1 MNPPVNRSSESPKQ
15 PKKTKPP
22 ASSGAEPNQ
31 VVTPEITQPTESSE
45 VVPVPSQPLEAPVS
59 PPQMPPAEQ
68 STVQSPPQTPQAKS
82 NQTEVA
88 PTAIPADAKI
98 AVTKPSKPIK
108 LKASSDSVS
117 SQTPE
122 NETADSPIDR
132 NQPIPPPSHPRQYRA
147 IGLVYGQY
155 QREEDQLTKG
165 NIITPDGTSLD
176 AVVLGRVISLVKNHL
191 DLEKP
196 HLWVVY
202 PRTRQEDDNLHVQIV
217 GVWEPETLNKEENL
231 EGEEAPLPTTPPVET
246 SPNPGYF
253 SIRGEVIFA
262 SQEEETII
270 IKIRQS
276 PKKDEEKPKFFKL
289 KLKGTLP
296 SNRPFKRFWDL
307 KVQLQGSSLMIQQ
320 GEDLGFASKRKPF
333 DRRDG
338 GGGRSFGQRQSF
350 RDEAGNTQGSR
361 PSRAEARP
369 EGTEGTPVKRPLPSK
384 PIKNKETRP
393 PE

>member
-1 MNPPVNRSSESPKQ
+1 M
-15 PKKTKPP
+15 
-22 ASSGAEPNQ
+22 
-31 VVTPEITQPTESSE
+31 
-45 VVPVPSQPLEAPVS
+45 
-59 PPQMPPAEQ
+59 
-68 STVQSPPQTPQAKS
+68 
-82 NQTEVA
+82 
-88 PTAIPADAKI
+88 
-98 AVTKPSKPIK
+98 
-108 LKASSDSVS
+108 
-117 SQTPE
+117 
-122 NETADSPIDR
+122 DR

-155 QREEDQLTKG
+155 QREEEQLTKG
-165 NIITPDGTSLD
+165 NIITQDGTALD

-202 PRTRQEDDNLHVQIV
+202 PRTRQEDDHLHVQIV
-217 GVWEPETLNKEENL
+217 GVWEPETLKQETPD
-231 EGEEAPLPTTPPVET
+231 GEETPAEITPEVAT

-262 SQEEETII
+262 SLEEETVI

-307 KVQLQGSSLMIQQ
+307 QVQLEGSSLMIQQ

-333 DRRDG
+333 DKK
-338 GGGRSFGQRQSF
+338 GGGRPFGQKRSF
-350 RDEAGNTQGSR
+350 NDDTGQYEPGTR
-361 PSRAEARP
+361 PSRP
-369 EGTEGTPVKRPLPSK
+369 EGRPQGTDASPIKRPLPSK
-384 PIKNKETRP
+384 PVKGDQGKKLE
-393 PE
+393 

>member
-1 MNPPVNRSSESPKQ
+1 MNPPVNRSSESPQPKK

-22 ASSGAEPNQ
+22 ASQTEPTE
-31 VVTPEITQPTESSE
+31 VIKPEITQFKPSE
-45 VVPVPSQPLEAPVS
+45 VVSPSPSIEVPTIAPQEPEIEVTPFTAKLPQ
-59 PPQMPPAEQ
+59 PPQATPNPVA
-68 STVQSPPQTPQAKS
+68 TVPNT
-82 NQTEVA
+82 V
-88 PTAIPADAKI
+88 IPADAPI
-98 AVTKPSKPIK
+98 ATPKPSKLIK
-108 LKASSDSVS
+108 LKPASDSES
-117 SQTPE
+117 SPSPE
-122 NETADSPIDR
+122 AGTDDAVIDR

-155 QREEDQLTKG
+155 QREEEQLTKG
-165 NIITPDGTSLD
+165 NILTQDGTALD

-202 PRTRQEDDNLHVQIV
+202 PRTRQEDDHLHVQIV
-217 GVWEPETLNKEENL
+217 GVWEPETLKQETP
-231 EGEEAPLPTTPPVET
+231 EGEESPAEITPEVKT

-262 SQEEETII
+262 SLEEETVI

-307 KVQLQGSSLMIQQ
+307 QVQLEGSSLMIEQ

-333 DRRDG
+333 DKK
-338 GGGRSFGQRQSF
+338 GGGRPFGQKRYN
-350 RDEAGNTQGSR
+350 DDTGKYEPGTR
-361 PSRAEARP
+361 PSRPEAKP
-369 EGTEGTPVKRPLPSK
+369 QGTDTQPLKRPLPSK
-384 PIKNKETRP
+384 PIKGDQGKT

>member
-1 MNPPVNRSSESPKQ
+1 MNPPVNRSSESPQPKQ

-22 ASSGAEPNQ
+22 ASSQAQANQ
-31 VVTPEITQPTESSE
+31 VVTPEITKPPESSE
-45 VVPVPSQPLEAPVS
+45 VVPVPSQLETPAN

-68 STVQSPPQTPQAKS
+68 STAELPQTPRVLP
-82 NQTEVA
+82 NQVEAA
-88 PTAIPADAKI
+88 PTAIPADARI
-98 AVTKPSKPIK
+98 AVTKPPKPIK

-117 SQTPE
+117 SQTLE
-122 NETADSPIDR
+122 NETAESPIDR

-155 QREEDQLTKG
+155 QHEEDQLTKG
-165 NIITPDGTSLD
+165 NIITHDGTALD

-191 DLEKP
+191 DLKRP

-202 PRTRQEDDNLHVQIV
+202 PRTRQEDDHLHVQIV
-217 GVWEPETLNKEENL
+217 GVWEPETLNKEQTL
-231 EGEEAPLPTTPPVET
+231 EGEETPTETIPPVET
-246 SPNPGYF
+246 PPNPGYF

-262 SQEEETII
+262 SLEEETVI

-307 KVQLQGSSLMIQQ
+307 QVQLEGSSLMIQQ

-333 DRRDG
+333 DKRG
-338 GGGRSFGQRQSF
+338 GSGGRPFGQRQSF
-350 RDEAGNTQGSR
+350 SDETGNIQGSR
-361 PSRAEARP
+361 PSKAEARP

-384 PIKNKETRP
+384 PIKNKETQRP
-393 PE
+393 E